1 MSSFD
6 KHHKM
11 VIGLNQDTVLH
22 LIQIEGDQFIGVQRL
37 HHSETVGERYDR
49 LITREQRAELVRFLL
64 ELDDEDGDES

>member
-6 KHHKM
+6 KHIGM
-11 VIGLNQDTVLH
+11 VIGLGQDTVLH
-22 LIQIEGDQFIGVQRL
+22 LIQVAGDQFIGVQRL

-64 ELDDEDGDES
+64 ELDDEDEDES